1 MQLIDT
7 LPETVYR
14 VCDLIGVITNR
25 NGAKWRDQALT
36 SLVAEVSFLGK
47 NSLYICYQLFILF
60 LESVTYMY
68 VQFVKTDS
76 RHISA
81 VNGCSPTSHNGR
93 HKKCTGMGKSAC
105 YAVRSSQT
113 GS

>member
-47 NSLYICYQLFILF
+47 KTVSTFGINCLFCSLK
-60 LESVTYMY
+60 V
-68 VQFVKTDS
+68 
-76 RHISA
+76 
-81 VNGCSPTSHNGR
+81 
-93 HKKCTGMGKSAC
+93 
-105 YAVRSSQT
+105 
-113 GS
+113 